1 VTPAPATP
9 EAALAAAYEALRA
22 WAGGQPSPG
31 ARPVG
36 LALLLRAGLPAWLA
50 MAGAW
55 PVSAVP
61 GERAGADRAVGPLA
75 ADADLTVVLAAMV
88 AACRQEEAP

>member
-1 VTPAPATP
+1 VPGV
-9 EAALAAAYEALRA
+9 ALTAAYEALRA
-22 WAGGQPSPG
+22 WSGGQPSPG
-31 ARPVG
+31 PRPAG

-55 PVSAVP
+55 PVSAAP
-61 GERAGADRAVGPLA
+61 GELARAGRAGGPPA
-75 ADADLTVVLAAMV
+75 ATADLTVVLAAMV